1 MIHIIG
7 NLAFIL
13 VALSFMVKDMI
24 WLRGLSV
31 LASTCSIFYNYN
43 VSSSPL
49 FVPIFWNS
57 FFMSLNFY
65 HIYKIV
71 KGNRSVKL
79 NEEELELYKLQ
90 FKNLSLLEYSK
101 LISIASWKNVRAGET
116 FINEGQ
122 VMTDLLMIYNGH
134 VEVWHAKKL
143 VSELHDGQFIGEM
156 SFLTNSTAS
165 ASIIAL
171 HETKLIV
178 WKQKELKELMKR
190 NPSLIYSLQSIM
202 GEQMA
207 KSLRA
212 KNEREAKDINPN

>member
-1 MIHIIG
+1 MVQIIG

-13 VALSFMVKDMI
+13 VALSFTVKDMI

-49 FVPIFWNS
+49 YVPIFWNS
-57 FFMSLNFY
+57 FFMSLNCY
-65 HIYKIV
+65 HIFKIV
-71 KGNRSVKL
+71 KGNRAVKL
-79 NEEELELYKLQ
+79 SDEELELYKLQ
-90 FKNLSLLEYSK
+90 FMNLSLLEFSK

-116 FINEGQ
+116 FVSEGQ
-122 VMTDLLMIYNGH
+122 VMTELSMIYNGH
-134 VEVWHAKKL
+134 VEVWHAKNL
-143 VSELHDGQFIGEM
+143 VNELHDGQFIGEM
-156 SFLTNSTAS
+156 SFLTDGIAS

-171 HETKLIV
+171 HDTKLVV

-207 KSLRA
+207 KSLKA
-212 KNEREAKDINPN
+212 KNEQERKGTNSN